1 MIKRS
6 ADFRLRGRGL
16 LCVASTSALLYGL
29 CMHYGQFAAYP
40 GTPTIGLS
48 SSSLKMVAPQYK
60 PVLFLIWC
68 GTYIMAINHDIDL
81 HPLQRNQL
89 QGMNLEIVDSGC
101 CHPDHILDQ
110 TRASSEVL
118 WPTPP
123 YSHAW
128 PHAAPTSPYQC
139 LVSPCGKVV
148 TRFSC

>member
-16 LCVASTSALLYGL
+16 PSTTPRCDFFCRLCT
-29 CMHYGQFAAYP
+29 HPGQCTAYP
-40 GTPTIGLS
+40 STPTIGLLS
-48 SSSLKMVAPQYK
+48 SSRKKVAPQYK

-128 PHAAPTSPYQC
+128 PYAAPTSPY
-139 LVSPCGKVV
+139 
-148 TRFSC
+148 RFGILSRRLGSW